1 MSTHEETKMMHE
13 IKTQLSDYI
22 TKKDEKK
29 SKFQQNNTVVMD
41 ESKIIKRK
49 PKDEK
54 ECAICCNKI
63 KKQNDMTI
71 TKCGHYFHSRCMFKS
86 LVKSGQ
92 HCPICR
98 THLFKRELTMQELF
112 EECKDKIFN
121 FDTFCYIMNMSEIPT
136 NDLSCIKD
144 YGLYEDDYDS
154 DDEDDD
160 KLFSIQKYEHNFYHT
175 INDILENEKET
186 TL

>member
-1 MSTHEETKMMHE
+1 MGLWASEPILQTLAWQLLEFRDRMQTARE
-13 IKTQLSDYI
+13 I
-22 TKKDEKK
+22 
-29 SKFQQNNTVVMD
+29 
-41 ESKIIKRK
+41 
-49 PKDEK
+49 P
-54 ECAICCNKI
+54 
-63 KKQNDMTI
+63 
-71 TKCGHYFHSRCMFKS
+71 
-86 LVKSGQ
+86 
-92 HCPICR
+92 
-98 THLFKRELTMQELF
+98 F
-112 EECKDKIFN
+112 ER
-121 FDTFCYIMNMSEIPT
+121 TFCYIMNMSEIPT